1 MPRDKTTIEV
11 TADAWSGLNQLKG
24 PGDSFDDVIR
34 RLLELAGANIEP
46 PEDDDSYV
54 SGDVVLA
61 RIEQRGEE
69 VLKPTLKI
77 RDKRASETGDYEV
90 VDFSKLKFGSDS
102 TEPRARAYI
111 RGNSNTFN
119 LNDDK
124 VVELT
129 ESGSLQESE

>member
-11 TADAWSGLNQLKG
+11 TADSWSGLNQLKG

-34 RLLELAGANIEP
+34 RLLELSGANIEP
-46 PEDDDSYV
+46 PEDDDAYV

-61 RIEQRGEE
+61 WNERRGEK
-69 VLKPTLKI
+69 VLRPTLKI
-77 RDKRASETGDYEV
+77 RDKKASEDGDYEV
-90 VDFSKLKFGSDS
+90 VDFSNLKFGSDS

-111 RGNSNTFN
+111 RGNNNTYS

-124 VVELT
+124 MVEFTEAGSLT
-129 ESGSLQESE
+129 ESQ